1 MSNERRDV
9 EKNASFM
16 PDSNIRRFFDHPVH
30 HCARYRTLALRFR
43 ITPLG
48 DGLRR
53 LTSAL
58 FELRRMISITGSAS
72 VRCSDFQP
80 STQLSIDEDVLR
92 IYNSGKEE

>member
-1 MSNERRDV
+1 
-9 EKNASFM
+9 M

-48 DGLRR
+48 GGLRR
-53 LTSAL
+53 LMLAL
-58 FELRRMISITGSAS
+58 FDLRRIISITGSTS

-80 STQLSIDEDVLR
+80 STQLSIDDDVFR
-92 IYNSGKEE
+92 VYNSDKEE